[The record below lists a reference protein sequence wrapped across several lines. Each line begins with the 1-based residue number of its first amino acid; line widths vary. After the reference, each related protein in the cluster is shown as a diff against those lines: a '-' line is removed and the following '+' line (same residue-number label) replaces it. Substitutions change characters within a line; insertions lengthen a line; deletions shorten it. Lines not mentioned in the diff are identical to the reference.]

1 MALVLYALFYV
12 FLVIFIFFDSFKQE
26 FNKLELSG
34 KEERKLVNGE
44 DPLTR
49 DFPDPLYEE
58 FEESSSESSDVN
70 FHQLNLSIPI
80 CFSFYFK
87 LLLFV
92 CCFSQVIDE
101 VHDEFLKVI
110 RLLTYGSDFMI

>member
-1 MALVLYALFYV
+1 MVLVLYALFYV
-12 FLVIFIFFDSFKQE
+12 FLVRFIFFDSLKQE

-49 DFPDPLYEE
+49 DFPDPLYED

-70 FHQLNLSIPI
+70 FHQVILSIPI
-80 CFSFYFK
+80 HFSFF
-87 LLLFV
+87 F
-92 CCFSQVIDE
+92 
-101 VHDEFLKVI
+101 
-110 RLLTYGSDFMI
+110 